1 MTDKVT
7 IAIERIKEG
16 ALMAERFTG
25 KPMVVCYS
33 GGKDSDV
40 LLHLAIRAGVE
51 MVVQNSHTSC
61 DAPETVRHIRQ
72 VFARLEDQGI
82 PCRIV
87 YPMYKGKRAT
97 MWSLIAEKGIPPTKF
112 MRYCCSILKES
123 ANTDRLIAT
132 GVRWDESTARRKRA
146 AFETTAKRKEDKIL
160 CNDNCEARRL
170 FETCMKKRE
179 YVCNPIID
187 WTHSDV
193 WSYIRENDVPHNPLY
208 DEGFTRIGCIGCPMG
223 RYRGMTKEF
232 ARWPKYKQMY
242 IHAFERMLDTRRKK
256 GLDTVWETAEEVM
269 RWWMQDPNADG
280 QLTMEKI
287 IAMEAEADD

>member
-51 MVVQNSHTSC
+51 MEAKNSHTSC

-82 PCRIV
+82 PCKIV

-97 MWSLIAEKGIPPTKF
+97 MWSLIAGKGFPPTRL
-112 MRYCCSILKES
+112 MRYCCSVLKES
-123 ANTDRLIAT
+123 MPAT
-132 GVRWDESTARRKRA
+132 QSSIGRMPMYGHISAPTTFRTIPCMTRDISGSA
-146 AFETTAKRKEDKIL
+146 A
-160 CNDNCEARRL
+160 
-170 FETCMKKRE
+170 
-179 YVCNPIID
+179 
-187 WTHSDV
+187 
-193 WSYIRENDVPHNPLY
+193 
-208 DEGFTRIGCIGCPMG
+208 
-223 RYRGMTKEF
+223 
-232 ARWPKYKQMY
+232 
-242 IHAFERMLDTRRKK
+242 
-256 GLDTVWETAEEVM
+256 
-269 RWWMQDPNADG
+269 
-280 QLTMEKI
+280 
-287 IAMEAEADD
+287 